1 MYKYKAHCL
10 TPRGKCELSVSQGN
24 ESWLFQFILWEEICM
39 SRRGNL
45 NVTCKWDHPKC
56 FSFYKSPFK
65 REWTENKPIRGVVVL
80 YFQWNEWAVSSVVC
94 NRQTAFS
101 IKFKNA
107 EKWGWIFPFL
117 RKKKQRKILSLVSG
131 LNLQFLLYISMKNV
145 HLNLL
150 SPSSSSLLLLLLL
163 KFLPVQWNTTST
175 SRQQHLL

>member
-1 MYKYKAHCL
+1 MTQAWGRFKEWLNKLTNATFDCLLWCRDQQWPFISSFFFALTSIQKSQNTQMYKYKAHCL

-117 RKKKQRKILSLVSG
+117 RKKSKERY
-131 LNLQFLLYISMKNV
+131 F
-145 HLNLL
+145 
-150 SPSSSSLLLLLLL
+150 PS
-163 KFLPVQWNTTST
+163 FQD
-175 SRQQHLL
+175 